1 MPKKLVKGAKGR
13 PRTHRTSAVG
23 KDRIKDR
30 ALSIGHEERL
40 ASYKK
45 RALILK
51 RKGHYHHEIAD
62 IIADEFEL
70 ETIPAITTVAHWLKD
85 GNDAVA
91 HDIQELQ
98 WQARIEQFGQLERLK
113 AKWMPIAV
121 ADELEIQRWR
131 MQEGELQPFM
141 DEDAS
146 KEQIEATK
154 QVVSIMNRQAKLLGL
169 DIEKSIAETGE
180 GPGSLQDL
188 QIWLINQVN
197 ISTGAPNGAPI
208 DIQGE
213 VLELRSGIEEEN
225 EV

>member
-1 MPKKLVKGAKGR
+1 MPKKHVPLGQKGR
-13 PRTHRTSAVG
+13 PKTHKTTLVS
-23 KDRIKDR
+23 KNRIKDR

-40 ASYKK
+40 LAYKK

-51 RKGHYHHEIAD
+51 RNGHYHHEIGD
-62 IIADEFEL
+62 MIAQEFNL

-91 HDIQELQ
+91 RDIQELQ
-98 WQARIEQFGQLERLK
+98 WQARIEQFTQLERMK
-113 AKWMPIAV
+113 SKWLPLAT
-121 ADELEIQRWR
+121 AEALEITRWIR
-131 MQEGELQPFM
+131 VEGVLQPEL
-141 DEDAS
+141 DEDAV
-146 KEQIEATK
+146 KEQ
-154 QVVSIMNRQAKLLGL
+154 VVNIMTRQAKLLGL
-169 DIEKSIAETGE
+169 DIEKSIADTGE

-208 DIQGE
+208 DVQAE